1 MIDLHHHLLY
11 GLDDGARTLED
22 SLNMTRMAIEDGI
35 THIVCTPH
43 ANHRYRFDPEI
54 NNARLNDIK
63 QELNRTGDGDKITF
77 GLGCDFHM
85 TYDNIEDAKVNPAKY
100 SINGNGY
107 LLVELPDE
115 GIPVGLTETFYQLQ
129 LAGLTPILTHPER
142 NATLQRNPD
151 RMKNWIRGG
160 LLVQVTA
167 GSVIGRFGRL
177 AQALASRMLAD
188 NWVHVIATDAHN
200 VSSRPPKMRQATEAI
215 EEMYGAETARRLCVE
230 NPRRIF
236 YGKQLGEQPEPIGI
250 YGDLLPKKSWF
261 DKLLR
266 R

>member
-22 SLNMTRMAIEDGI
+22 SLNMARMAMQDGI

-43 ANHRYRFDPEI
+43 ANHRYPFNPEI
-54 NNARLNDIK
+54 NTARLKEIE
-63 QELNRTGDGDKITF
+63 QELERSGHGGKMTF

-85 TYDNIEDAKVNPAKY
+85 TFDNIEDARQNPTKY

-129 LAGLTPILTHPER
+129 IAGLTPILTHPER

-160 LLVQVTA
+160 MLVQVTA
-167 GSVIGRFGRL
+167 GSVIGRFGRI
-177 AQALASRMLAD
+177 AQHMANRLLAD

-200 VSSRPPKMRQATEAI
+200 TTSRPPAMQQAGTVIA
-215 EEMYGAETARRLCVE
+215 EMYGAETARRLCID
-230 NPRRIF
+230 NPGRIF
-236 YGKQLGEQPEPIGI
+236 YGKPLGEQPEPLGI
-250 YGDLLPKKSWF
+250 YSELQPKKSWL

>member
-1 MIDLHHHLLY
+1 MIDIHHHLLY

-22 SLNMTRMAIEDGI
+22 SLNMARMAMEDGI

-43 ANHRYRFDPEI
+43 ANNRYRFDPEI
-54 NNARLNDIK
+54 NTARLREIQ
-63 QELNRTGDGDKITF
+63 QELNGSKGGGEITL

-85 TYDNIEDAKVNPAKY
+85 TYDNIEEAKQNPAKF
-100 SINGNGY
+100 SINGMGY

-129 LAGLTPILTHPER
+129 IAGLTPILTHPER

-160 LLVQVTA
+160 LLLQVTA
-167 GSVIGRFGRL
+167 GSVLGKFGRL
-177 AQALASRMLAD
+177 AQHLANRLLSE
-188 NWVHVIATDAHN
+188 NWVHFIATDAHN
-200 VSSRPPKMRQATEAI
+200 TTSRPPRMRQAMEIIA
-215 EEMYGAETARRLCVE
+215 EMYGAETAQRLCVD
-230 NPRRIF
+230 NPRRAF
-236 YGKQLGEQPEPIGI
+236 LGKPLGEQPEPVGI
-250 YGDLLPKKSWF
+250 YNDLQPQKSWL
-261 DKLLR
+261 DRLLR